1 MKGRPYRSRT
11 QLIRCLACY
20 LLVVLVFHVSWN
32 DVPSYLE
39 QGSKLYGIGFHLM
52 CNSACAFKRPV

>member
-1 MKGRPYRSRT
+1 MEEHPYRSRT

-52 CNSACAFKRPV
+52 CNTACAFKRPV

>member
-1 MKGRPYRSRT
+1 MEEHPYRSRT
-11 QLIRCLACY
+11 QYIRCLLCY

-32 DVPSYLE
+32 GVPSYLE

-52 CNSACAFKRPV
+52 CNTACAFKRYV